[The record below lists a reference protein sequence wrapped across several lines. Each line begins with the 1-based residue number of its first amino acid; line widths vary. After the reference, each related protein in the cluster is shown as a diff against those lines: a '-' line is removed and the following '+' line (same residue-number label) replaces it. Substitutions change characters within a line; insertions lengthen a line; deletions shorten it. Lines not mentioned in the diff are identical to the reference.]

1 MPPPAI
7 QPPQQTIWPL
17 KVSPGIKRDGTN
29 FEGNFYTDGIW
40 TRFQRSLP
48 RSIGGYQQTA
58 TGFHGPSR
66 GCAQFS
72 SNGLIYFASGSANLL
87 EQAVVA
93 PSGATAGVVDRTPA
107 GFVTDASNVWQF
119 DHMSNAAA
127 GARNSAI
134 IAHAAPNLLAIDSD
148 AATKVWYGD
157 AIGSA
162 ALVDTGATAVAGG
175 IVVLHPFLFTY
186 DSYGNI
192 AWSDENQ
199 PTVWTGGASGF
210 ARPTEAKILKG
221 MVVRGGPGYSPAG
234 IFWSMNSLLR
244 ASFIGGSAIFQ
255 FDTVSD
261 QISVLSSSAIVEYD
275 SLFYW
280 PGIDRFLVYN
290 GIVREVP
297 NSLNLNWFYDSGTG
311 LNQQYAQKVWGTK
324 VPHFG
329 EIWWFYPRGTST
341 ECNDAIIY
349 NVRENTWYDAGLSPG
364 ANRSSGIYPQVTPN
378 PLWLKATADASGSYS
393 LWRHEIGTDE
403 VFSGGPANAILSA
416 IETSDIAWCGQGP
429 MQSWVGIDRNVT
441 LACFELDFIQS
452 QAMSLTV
459 KGAAYAQGATNVST
473 VYPFGPGTDNPSRI
487 DMSGEGIERRE
498 MTLRIESNISNGA
511 WQMGMPIAHFGMG
524 GQRPSP

>member
-1 MPPPAI
+1 MPPQI

-17 KVSPGIKRDGTN
+17 RCLPGVKRDGTQ
-29 FEGNFYTDGIW
+29 FEGSAYTDGIW
-40 TRFQRSLP
+40 TRFQRALP

-87 EQAVVA
+87 EQASVA
-93 PSGATAGVVDRTPA
+93 PSGATAGVLDRTPA
-107 GFVTDASNVWQF
+107 GFVTDPNNVWQF

-127 GARNSAI
+127 GARNSAL
-134 IAHAAPNLLAIDSD
+134 IAHAAPNLAMIDSD
-148 AATKVWYGD
+148 ITTKVWYGD
-157 AIGSA
+157 ATGSA
-162 ALVDTGATAVAGG
+162 ALVDTGATQIAGG

-186 DSYGNI
+186 DSFGNV

-199 PTVWTGGASGF
+199 PTVWTGGASGN
-210 ARPTEAKILKG
+210 ARITEAKIVKG

-234 IFWSMNSLLR
+234 LFWSLNSLCR

-255 FDTVSD
+255 FDTISD

-297 NSLNLNWFYDSGTG
+297 NSLNLNWFYDN
-311 LNQQYAQKVWGTK
+311 LNQPYAQKVWGTK

-329 EIWWFYPRGTST
+329 EIWWFYPRYPST

-349 NVRENTWYDAGLSPG
+349 NVRENTWYDAGLAPG

-378 PLWLKATADASGSYS
+378 PLWLKATADADNSYS

-403 VFSGGPANAILSA
+403 VFVSGPANAILSA
-416 IETSDIAWCGQGP
+416 IETSDLAWCGQGP
-429 MQSWVGIDRNVT
+429 MPQGWVGIDRNVT
-441 LACFELDFIQS
+441 LSCFEQDFVQTQPMTLI
-452 QAMSLTV
+452 V
-459 KGAAYAQGATNVST
+459 KGVAYAQGSPNVST
-473 VYPFGPGTDNPSRI
+473 SYPFGPGTANLTRI

-498 MTLRIESNISNGA
+498 MTLRIESNITNGA
-511 WQMGMPIAHFGMG
+511 WQMGQILVHLGLG
-524 GQRPSP
+524 SQRPSP